1 MIKLTII
8 SVVKNEEAFIAEM
21 LDSLLASVPSF
32 IKLEI
37 IIIDDHSTDQT
48 ADICLREAKK
58 FDGLKLFK
66 NEAIGKVSATLQG
79 LNCASSD
86 WIKCIDGDDIVDLSS
101 LTEAHF
107 SCDAFYHD
115 YWRFSS
121 ANTANTPKNKDYIS
135 TPKALQKSPSQW
147 NYNLRSIPKGMFFFR
162 RSLFASEDLVP
173 LHDFSYEDGFIN
185 FIIAKNAAKINKLN
199 EALYYYRQH
208 ENNYYGDIA
217 KGQKKIERVRSR
229 LKQNY
234 DLFSKIY
241 PECQLNQR
249 LPFYIS
255 SLERLTVKNLLRLLP
270 APQLLVKA
278 LIYRVRARL

>member
-32 IKLEI
+32 IELEI
-37 IIIDDHSTDQT
+37 IVIDDHSTDRT

-58 FDGLKLFK
+58 FEDFKLFK
-66 NEAIGKVSATLQG
+66 NEASGKVSATLQG
-79 LNCASSD
+79 LNYASSD
-86 WIKCIDGDDIVDLSS
+86 WIKCIDGDDIVDLSF
-101 LTEAHF
+101 LTETHF

-121 ANTANTPKNKDYIS
+121 TNAAYTVNNRAYIS
-135 TPKALQKSPSQW
+135 TPEALKKSPSQW
-147 NYNLRSIPKGMFFFR
+147 NYDLRSIPKGMFFFR
-162 RSLFASEDLVP
+162 KSLFASEDLVP
-173 LHDFSYEDGFIN
+173 LHNFSYEDGFIN

-217 KGQKKIERVRSR
+217 KGQKKIERFRSR
-229 LKQNY
+229 LRQNY
-234 DLFSKIY
+234 DLFLKIY

-255 SLERLTVKNLLRLLP
+255 ALERLTIKNLLRLLP
-270 APQLLVKA
+270 APQLLLKA
-278 LIYRVRARL
+278 LIYRVRAKL